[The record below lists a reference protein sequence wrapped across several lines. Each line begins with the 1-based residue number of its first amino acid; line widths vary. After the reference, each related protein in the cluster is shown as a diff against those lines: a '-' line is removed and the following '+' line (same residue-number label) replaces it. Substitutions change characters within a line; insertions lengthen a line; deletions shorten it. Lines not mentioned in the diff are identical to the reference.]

1 VLRLTGIVLR
11 HKRLVM
17 LAWLVMAIAGFA
29 TIGRAA
35 SALSASF
42 SIPGQAFKT
51 DSTIQRLYHNGG
63 FQNPPVVLTA
73 TVPLGTAAGPTAVA
87 EACRLF
93 AAASWAVPGSR
104 LADQATTGDARFTG
118 VGGRVS
124 FALVFTPPGPGGS
137 SASDPGVP
145 IGRAL
150 SAAAPAGWQTGVTG
164 LAQLEAGTNGAEGT
178 STLTETLLGALGA
191 LLVLAF
197 VFASFIALLPML
209 MAAMAI
215 PATFLLVYALTHLTP
230 VNFIVQ
236 YLIALI
242 GLGVAIDYSLLIV
255 TRWRENRASGLD
267 NEAAVSAAMHSAG
280 RAVVFSGITVAI
292 SLLALVALPVAF
304 LRGMGLAAFF
314 IPLTSVAVAI
324 TLLPVL
330 LATFGPT
337 LDHPRLRREVHASGP
352 WTGWARLVLRH
363 RAAALAGGLLVVTAL
378 VIPLF
383 SLRLGEPASKALA
396 PGSPAQTAL
405 TRLESHGIPSG
416 IISPID
422 VLTTAARAGAVTR
435 QARQIPGVYTAFATA
450 AHPPV
455 AGTGLVE
462 VLPVAEP
469 SSAAGAGTVNAVQ
482 HALADQ
488 PGVIGVGGEG
498 ASDADFIRAVYG
510 SFPLMLSLIALVT
523 LVLLTRAFRSLVLA
537 AKAVIFNLLSLGVA
551 YGVMVLVWQQGH
563 GSHALWSIPAT
574 GSITVY
580 VPLLAFAFLFGL
592 SMDYE
597 VFILSRVREEYDAT
611 GSTDEAVV
619 RGIGRTGRLVTSA
632 ALILFLAF
640 LALSATPQTAIKM
653 LATGLGAGIL
663 LDAVVIRSLLLPSL
677 IGVLGRRNWWLPA
690 PAARILRVAPSAPA
704 PEHAQERN
712 THADRRSPHPDRAA
726 EPVPRPALPARQQH
740 QRQDPAPPRR

>member
-1 VLRLTGIVLR
+1 MMRLTGIVLR

-17 LAWLVMAIAGFA
+17 LAWLVIAVAGLA
-29 TIGRAA
+29 TIGKATG
-35 SALSASF
+35 ALSASF

-51 DSTIQRLYHNGG
+51 DSTIQRLYHTGG

-73 TVPLGTAAGPTAVA
+73 TVPPGTAAGPATVA
-87 EACRLF
+87 GAGRLF
-93 AAASWAVPGSR
+93 AAAARAVPGSR
-104 LADQATTGDARFTG
+104 LADQATTGDARFSAG
-118 VGGRVS
+118 PVS
-124 FALVFTPPGPGGS
+124 FALLFTPLGPGGS
-137 SASDPGVP
+137 PAPDPAGPMRRV
-145 IGRAL
+145 L
-150 SAAAPAGWQTGVTG
+150 SAAAPAGWLTGVSG
-164 LAQLEAGTNGAEGT
+164 LAQLEAGTNGGKGT
-178 STLTETLLGALGA
+178 STLAETLLGGLGA

-209 MAAMAI
+209 MAAVAI
-215 PATFLLVYALTHLTP
+215 PTTFLLVYALTRVTS
-230 VNFIVQ
+230 VTFIVQ

-267 NEAAVSAAMHSAG
+267 NEAAVTSAMGSAG
-280 RAVVFSGITVAI
+280 RAVVFSGTTVAI

-314 IPLTSVAVAI
+314 IPLTTVAVAI

-330 LATFGPT
+330 LATIGPT
-337 LDHPRLRREVHASGP
+337 LDHPRLRREVHASRL

-363 RAAALAGGLLVVTAL
+363 RTAALAGGLLVVTAL

-396 PGSPAQTAL
+396 HGSAAQATL
-405 TRLESHGIPSG
+405 TRLENRGIPSG

-422 VLTTAARAGAVTR
+422 VLTTASRAGAVAR
-435 QARQIPGVYTAFATA
+435 QARQIPGVYTAFATTGS
-450 AHPPV
+450 PV

-462 VLPVAEP
+462 VLPIAEP
-469 SSAAGAGTVNAVQ
+469 STAAGAGTVNAVQ
-482 HALADQ
+482 HALAGQ
-488 PGVIGVGGEG
+488 PAVIGVGGQG
-498 ASDADFIRAVYG
+498 ASDADFAHAVYG

-537 AKAVIFNLLSLGVA
+537 VKAVIFNLISVGVA
-551 YGVMVLVWQQGH
+551 YGVMVLVWQH
-563 GSHALWSIPAT
+563 GYGSNALWSIPAT

-597 VFILSRVREEYDAT
+597 VFILSRIREEYDAT
-611 GSTDEAVV
+611 GSTGEAVV

-640 LALSATPQTAIKM
+640 LALSATPETAIKM
-653 LATGLGAGIL
+653 LATCLGAGIL

-677 IGVLGRRNWWLPA
+677 IGVLGRWSWWLPA
-690 PAARILRVAPSAPA
+690 PAARILRVAPSAPVSEPAA
-704 PEHAQERN
+704 PGH
-712 THADRRSPHPDRAA
+712 
-726 EPVPRPALPARQQH
+726 
-740 QRQDPAPPRR
+740 